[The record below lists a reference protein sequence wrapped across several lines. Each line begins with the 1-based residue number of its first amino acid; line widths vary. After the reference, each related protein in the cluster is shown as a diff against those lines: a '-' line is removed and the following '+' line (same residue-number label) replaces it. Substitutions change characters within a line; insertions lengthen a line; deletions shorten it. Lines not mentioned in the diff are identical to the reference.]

1 MAKCAACYVYI
12 ILIILCFP
20 LSIYLLSLIC
30 SYSYF
35 EFSRFNVMKRI
46 GYTAVDGSQFCVHQV
61 SLPLAPVMFNRC
73 HQQLASVT
81 CVATHVWR
89 WLSWHHKEANIF
101 LTRPH
106 APPWKFDNAGHLLF
120 RCFLELEEGYMF
132 CLGLF
137 NISVKIWIWMLLKVQ
152 IEKHAHKYAD

>member
-81 CVATHVWR
+81 CVWRLMYGDGYLGTTRRPTSSWQDPMPHHENLIMLAIYCFAVFWNWRRDTCSVWACSIY
-89 WLSWHHKEANIF
+89 LS
-101 LTRPH
+101 
-106 APPWKFDNAGHLLF
+106 KFKF
-120 RCFLELEEGYMF
+120 ECY
-132 CLGLF
+132 
-137 NISVKIWIWMLLKVQ
+137 
-152 IEKHAHKYAD
+152 

>member
-12 ILIILCFP
+12 ILIILWFP

-35 EFSRFNVMKRI
+35 EFSWIHMFKRI
-46 GYTAVDGSQFCVHQV
+46 GWTSADGSQFCVHPV

-106 APPWKFDNAGHLLF
+106 APPSKFDNAGHFIVLRFFGIGGGIHVLF
-120 RCFLELEEGYMF
+120 
-132 CLGLF
+132 GL
-137 NISVKIWIWMLLKVQ
+137 VQ
-152 IEKHAHKYAD
+152 YICQNLNLNAIKSTDRKTCT

>member
-12 ILIILCFP
+12 ILIILWFP

-73 HQQLASVT
+73 HLQLASVT

-89 WLSWHHKEANIF
+89 WLSWHHKEANISWQDPM
-101 LTRPH
+101 PH
-106 APPWKFDNAGHLLF
+106 HENLIMLAIYCFAVFWNWRRDTCSVWACSIYLSKFKF
-120 RCFLELEEGYMF
+120 ECY
-132 CLGLF
+132 
-137 NISVKIWIWMLLKVQ
+137 
-152 IEKHAHKYAD
+152 

>member
-1 MAKCAACYVYI
+1 MNISWWISVLCA
-12 ILIILCFP
+12 P
-20 LSIYLLSLIC
+20 
-30 SYSYF
+30 
-35 EFSRFNVMKRI
+35 
-46 GYTAVDGSQFCVHQV
+46 SQFAPCSCHVQ
-61 SLPLAPVMFNRC
+61 SLSSAT
-73 HQQLASVT
+73 ASVT

-137 NISVKIWIWMLLKVQ
+137 NNICQNLNLNAIKSTDRKTCTWIRRLKTVIQKKNCKEVIFRPYVCYVLLLSWIV
-152 IEKHAHKYAD
+152 

>member
-89 WLSWHHKEANIF
+89 WLSWHHKEANISWQDPM
-101 LTRPH
+101 PH
-106 APPWKFDNAGHLLF
+106 HENLIMLAIYCFAVFWNWRRDTCSVWACSIYLSKFKF
-120 RCFLELEEGYMF
+120 ECY
-132 CLGLF
+132 
-137 NISVKIWIWMLLKVQ
+137 
-152 IEKHAHKYAD
+152 